1 MSAETFDDVAAMAAQ
16 HPFVSNWTSPQQHS
30 AMVAMVHSW
39 AHCNANGFYKLCQ
52 SSDIRFLCEPFLKKV
67 RENGTN
73 AFVLKLFAG
82 FASDYHAA
90 PSYFYSSLPLQ
101 GEDGPKIE
109 DRYNRW
115 VPKTVNIL
123 DLHVPTS
130 VQGGQLQVCKW
141 VCV

>member
-1 MSAETFDDVAAMAAQ
+1 
-16 HPFVSNWTSPQQHS
+16 
-30 AMVAMVHSW
+30 MVAMVHSW